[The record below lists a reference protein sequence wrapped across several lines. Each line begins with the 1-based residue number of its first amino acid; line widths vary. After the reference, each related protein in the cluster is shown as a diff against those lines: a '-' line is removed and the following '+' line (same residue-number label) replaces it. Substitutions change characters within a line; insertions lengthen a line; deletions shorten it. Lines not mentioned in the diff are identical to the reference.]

1 MNNTEEVLT
10 ILGRV
15 NTLLQK
21 KGGSLTAPEFA
32 KLASIEPLL
41 VFVNGGYQFRA
52 PDSYVSKSPEEMA
65 QHLKDVLDKE
75 VAPGITA
82 EKALWFCP
90 KFYDQLVRGIKAKR
104 FPTSC
109 QRVLIPERG
118 AGNFHVPKSEYDSV
132 MREVEEQVRT
142 VHYIIEQVDN
152 TIFEVDVNE
161 CFKPEPIIEMVFYSR
176 APVTYLRTFIDSNWL
191 TWAYRNKSKLVTA
204 QTLRSYLDAII
215 DACLKRMYQISLPE
229 RNNVCFLPIV
239 DSFFLSEIEVA
250 DKLAVWGKKEDPAPE
265 PEKSYE
271 YKCSFSIPGVAIVA
285 AFLIGL
291 FVGKLV

>member
-1 MNNTEEVLT
+1 MINNEIHTL
-10 ILGRV
+10 LGRV

-21 KGGSLTAPEFA
+21 KGGSLSALEFA
-32 KLASIEPLL
+32 KLANIEHLLIFTDNKYLFRVPLQCENL
-41 VFVNGGYQFRA
+41 
-52 PDSYVSKSPEEMA
+52 SVSVQA
-65 QHLKDVLDKE
+65 QNLKDALAKE

-90 KFYDQLVRGIKAKR
+90 KFYDQLVSGIKAKR

-109 QRVLIPERG
+109 QRVPIPERS

-142 VHYIIEQVDN
+142 IRYIIERVDN

-161 CFKPEPIIEMVFYSR
+161 CFKPEPIIEMVLYGR

-191 TWAYRNKSKLVTA
+191 TWAYRNKSKLATA
-204 QTLRSYLDAII
+204 QKLRSYLDAII

-229 RNNVCFLPIV
+229 RDNVCFLPIV
-239 DSFFLSEIEVA
+239 DRFFLSEIEVA
-250 DKLAVWGKKEDPAPE
+250 DRLAEGSNKKDPAPE

-271 YKCSFSIPGVAIVA
+271 YKCSFSIPGVALVA